1 MPDDSKR
8 KQVLGLIVWLLIAFS
23 AAAAGG
29 VASVNS
35 PDFYRQLDRPT
46 WAPPAS
52 AFGPVW
58 TVLYAMQGV
67 AAWLV
72 WRRRDT
78 RGARVAL
85 GVFLVQLALNGLWT
99 WIFFTWRQGGLAFA
113 EILVLLALILAT
125 IVLFWRI
132 RSLAGVLLLPYAG
145 WVAFA
150 SALTFAIWRR
160 NPTLLG

>member
-1 MPDDSKR
+1 MSNDPVSKR
-8 KQVLGLIVWLLIAFS
+8 GLSRIVWLLIAFA

-35 PDFYRQLDRPT
+35 PEFYRQLDRPA
-46 WAPPAS
+46 WAPPGS
-52 AFGPVW
+52 VFGPVW
-58 TVLYAMQGV
+58 AVLYTMQGI

-85 GVFLVQLALNGLWT
+85 VVFLLQLALNGLWT
-99 WIFFTWRQGGLAFA
+99 WIFFSWRQGGLAFA
-113 EILVLLALILAT
+113 EILVLLALIIAT
-125 IVLFWRI
+125 IGLFWRI
-132 RSLAGVLLLPYAG
+132 RPLAAALLLPYAG

-160 NPTLLG
+160 NPSLLT

>member
-1 MPDDSKR
+1 MPHDSKR
-8 KQVLGLIVWLLIAFS
+8 KQVLSLIVWLLIAFS

-35 PDFYRQLDRPT
+35 PEFYRQLDRPA
-46 WAPPAS
+46 WAPPGS
-52 AFGPVW
+52 VFGPVW
-58 TVLYAMQGV
+58 AVLYTMQGI

-85 GVFLVQLALNGLWT
+85 VVFLLQLALNGLWT
-99 WIFFTWRQGGLAFA
+99 WIFFAARQGALAFA

-125 IVLFWRI
+125 IILFWRI
-132 RSLAGVLLLPYAG
+132 RPLAGVLLLPYAG

-150 SALTFAIWRR
+150 SALTYAIWRR

>member
-1 MPDDSKR
+1 M
-8 KQVLGLIVWLLIAFS
+8 
-23 AAAAGG
+23 GG
-29 VASVNS
+29 VASANS
-35 PDFYRQLDRPT
+35 PEFYRQLDRPA
-46 WAPPAS
+46 WAPAWV
-52 AFGPVW
+52 FGPMW

-85 GVFLVQLALNGLWT
+85 AVFITQLVLNGLWT
-99 WIFFTWRQGGLAFA
+99 WLFFAWQQGGLAFA

-125 IVLFWRI
+125 IALFWRI
-132 RSLAGVLLLPYAG
+132 RPLAGALLLPYAG

-150 SALTFAIWRR
+150 SALTYAIWRW

>member
-1 MPDDSKR
+1 MATDSFR
-8 KQVLGLIVWLLIAFS
+8 TRAVSLIVWLLIAFS

-29 VASVNS
+29 VASANS
-35 PDFYRQLDRPT
+35 PAFYAQLDLPA

-58 TVLYAMQGV
+58 TVLYAMQGI

-72 WRRRDT
+72 WRRRER

-85 GVFLVQLALNGLWT
+85 GVFLAQLALNGLWT
-99 WIFFTWRQGGLAFA
+99 WIFFAARRGGLAFA
-113 EILVLLALILAT
+113 EILLLFALILAT

-132 RSLAGVLLLPYAG
+132 RPLAGVLLLPYLG

-150 SALTFAIWRR
+150 TALTFAIWRR

>member
-1 MPDDSKR
+1 M
-8 KQVLGLIVWLLIAFS
+8 GLIVWLLIAFA

-29 VASVNS
+29 VASANS
-35 PDFYRQLDRPT
+35 PEFYRQPDRPA
-46 WAPPAS
+46 WAPPA
-52 AFGPVW
+52 AVFGPVW

-67 AAWLV
+67 ASWLV
-72 WRRRDT
+72 WRRRER

-85 GVFLVQLALNGLWT
+85 AVFVAQLALNGLWT
-99 WIFFTWRQGGLAFA
+99 WIFCTWRQGGLAFA

-125 IVLFWRI
+125 IALFWRI
-132 RSLAGVLLLPYAG
+132 RPLAGVLLLPYAG

-150 SALTFAIWRR
+150 SALTYAIWRR